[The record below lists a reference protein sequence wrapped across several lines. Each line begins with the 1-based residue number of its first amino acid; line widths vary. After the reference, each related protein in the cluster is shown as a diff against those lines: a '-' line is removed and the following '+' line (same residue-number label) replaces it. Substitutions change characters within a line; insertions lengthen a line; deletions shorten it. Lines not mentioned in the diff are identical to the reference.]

1 MSGWSILSLFL
12 GSSLNGIGF
21 VIRIVATRF
30 TCLSV
35 ADKADLCRLVSGT
48 IFTGRAATFIVSL
61 TKTLHL
67 FLNSSRPLWA

>member
-1 MSGWSILSLFL
+1 M
-12 GSSLNGIGF
+12 
-21 VIRIVATRF
+21 IRIVATRF

-35 ADKADLCRLVSGT
+35 ADKAGLCRLVSGT

-67 FLNSSRPLWA
+67 FLNSSGPLWA